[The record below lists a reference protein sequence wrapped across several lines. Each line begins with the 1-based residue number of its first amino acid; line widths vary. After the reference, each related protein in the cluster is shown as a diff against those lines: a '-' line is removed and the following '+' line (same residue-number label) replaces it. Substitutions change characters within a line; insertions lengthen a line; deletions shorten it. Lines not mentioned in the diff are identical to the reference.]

1 MNVNV
6 IIHGDNI
13 EVLKSYPDNS
23 IDSIVTDAP
32 YGLGKEPDPVKV
44 MKAWAECGHY
54 DVAGKGF
61 MGKTWDAFV
70 PQPAFWKEC
79 YRVLKPGGHVLCF
92 FGTRTYDWGV
102 MAMRFA
108 GFEVRD
114 CLQWIYGSGFPKSLD
129 ISKAIDKEAGA
140 EREVIGEGK
149 WNARKV
155 NGSKSENSVGLSTKD
170 DFKETT
176 PSTDP
181 AKQYYGFG
189 TALKPAVEPI
199 VLARKPISEKT
210 IAANVLKCGTGGLN
224 IDGCRIETD
233 NDLNGGA
240 YSHGEYDTT
249 GKTYELG
256 LKRITGKYQQPLGR
270 FPSNVIFDE
279 EAAELLDKQSGLLT
293 SGASNETYIQKESEN
308 IAMSGKNYQ
317 RPMPNRPADTG
328 YASRFFYIAKASPG
342 EREQGVRW
350 MKKAQGG
357 SYQFREDGSLAV
369 KATSQ
374 RANIHPTIKPIS
386 LMQHLVRLITPPGGI
401 CVDPFAGSGTTCIA
415 CKIENI
421 QYIGIDTDA
430 EYVNIAQERIKAYA
444 TQLKIF

>member
-1 MNVNV
+1 MNANV

-13 EVLKSYPDNS
+13 EVIKTYPDNS

-54 DVAGKGF
+54 DVQGKGF

-70 PQPAFWKEC
+70 PQPAFWTEC

-129 ISKAIDKEAGA
+129 ISKAIDKELGA
-140 EREVIGEGK
+140 ERE
-149 WNARKV
+149 KV
-155 NGSKSENSVGLSTKD
+155 KTPMGVTGNKYAKGLGDDRPWMQEAAINGYHEHAGST
-170 DFKETT
+170 
-176 PSTDP
+176 PVTDS
-181 AKQYYGFG
+181 AKQYQGYG
-189 TALKPAVEPI
+189 TALKPAIEPI

-210 IAANVLKCGTGGLN
+210 IAANVLKWGTGGLN
-224 IDGCRIETD
+224 IDGCRIGDEGRF
-233 NDLNGGA
+233 NESASSNEIYGQFKGA
-240 YSHGEYDTT
+240 EQDGRSC
-249 GKTYELG
+249 
-256 LKRITGKYQQPLGR
+256 IGR

-279 EAAELLDKQSGLLT
+279 QAAELLDKQSGKTT
-293 SGASNETYIQKESEN
+293 SGTLNGTEPSGTTNGEYADRSLNTY
-308 IAMSGKNYQ
+308 G
-317 RPMPNRPADTG
+317 DTG

-350 MKKAQGG
+350 MKRRKVN
-357 SYQFREDGSLAV
+357 DGRNAEVDNAFQRGETL
-369 KATSQ
+369 
-374 RANIHPTIKPIS
+374 RANIHPTVKPIS

-401 CVDPFAGSGTTCIA
+401 CLDPFAGSGATCIA
-415 CKIENI
+415 CKLDNL
-421 QYIGIDTDA
+421 QYIGIEMDV
-430 EYVNIAQERIKAYA
+430 EYVNIAQERIKSYA

>member
-54 DVAGKGF
+54 DVVGKGF
-61 MGKTWDAFV
+61 TGKTWDAFV

-79 YRVLKPGGHVLCF
+79 FRVLKPGGHMLCF

-114 CLQWIYGSGFPKSLD
+114 CLQWIYSTGFPKSLD
-129 ISKAIDKEAGA
+129 ISKAIDKELGA
-140 EREVIGEGK
+140 TGEVIGKVKRWGA
-149 WNARKV
+149 NASGGRGNQNNNKYQPTEI
-155 NGSKSENSVGLSTKD
+155 GAEKYD
-170 DFKETT
+170 DIVS
-176 PSTDP
+176 PATDF
-181 AKQYYGFG
+181 AKQYHGFG

-210 IAANVLKCGTGGLN
+210 IAANVLKWGTGGLN
-224 IDGCRIETD
+224 IDGCRIGEEEIVTQAKEKGSSFTSVGEAQGY
-233 NDLNGGA
+233 NGCNE
-240 YSHGEYDTT
+240 STHT
-249 GKTYELG
+249 
-256 LKRITGKYQQPLGR
+256 GR

-279 EAAELLDKQSGLLT
+279 EASALLDKQSGKTT
-293 SGASNETYIQKESEN
+293 SGTLNGTEPSGTTNGEYADRSLNTY
-308 IAMSGKNYQ
+308 G
-317 RPMPNRPADTG
+317 DTG
-328 YASRFFYIAKASPG
+328 FASRFFYIAKASPG

-350 MKKAQGG
+350 MKRRKVN
-357 SYQFREDGSLAV
+357 DGRNAEVDNAFQRGETL
-369 KATSQ
+369 
-374 RANIHPTIKPIS
+374 RANIHPTVKPIS

-401 CVDPFAGSGTTCIA
+401 CLDPFAGSGTTCIA
-415 CKIENI
+415 CKLENL
-421 QYIGIDTDA
+421 QYIGIEMDV
-430 EYVNIAQERIKAYA
+430 EYVNIAQERIKSYA

>member
-1 MNVNV
+1 MNVNH

-13 EVLKSYPDNS
+13 EVLKTYPDNS

-54 DVAGKGF
+54 EVQGKGF

-70 PQPAFWKEC
+70 PQPAFWTEC

-114 CLQWIYGSGFPKSLD
+114 CLQWIYGSGFPKSLSID
-129 ISKAIDKEAGA
+129 KSIDKEAGIV
-140 EREVIGEGK
+140 RPRVPGGVGTDTGYSGGFTPGEAISGE
-149 WNARKV
+149 AIS
-155 NGSKSENSVGLSTKD
+155 GE
-170 DFKETT
+170 
-176 PSTDP
+176 
-181 AKQYYGFG
+181 AKQWQGWG

-210 IAANVLKCGTGGLN
+210 IAANVLKWGTGGLN

-233 NDLNGGA
+233 DDLNGGA

-279 EAAELLDKQSGLLT
+279 QAAELLDKQSGKTT
-293 SGASNETYIQKESEN
+293 SGTLNGTEPSITTNGIYGEYADRSLNTY
-308 IAMSGKNYQ
+308 G
-317 RPMPNRPADTG
+317 DTG

-350 MKKAQGG
+350 MKRRKVN
-357 SYQFREDGSLAV
+357 DGRNAEVDNAFQRGETL
-369 KATSQ
+369 

-386 LMQHLVRLITPPGGI
+386 LMQHLVRLITPSGGI

-415 CKIENI
+415 CKLENI
-421 QYIGIDTDA
+421 QYIGIEMDA

>member
-1 MNVNV
+1 MNVNQ

-13 EVLKSYPDNS
+13 EVLKQYADNS

-54 DVAGKGF
+54 DVSGKGF
-61 MGKTWDAFV
+61 MGKAWDAFV

-114 CLQWIYGSGFPKSLD
+114 CLQWIYGSGFPKSLSID
-129 ISKAIDKEAGA
+129 KAIDKDAGFVRPRVPGGVGTDTGYSGGFTPGEA
-140 EREVIGEGK
+140 ISGEAISG
-149 WNARKV
+149 
-155 NGSKSENSVGLSTKD
+155 E
-170 DFKETT
+170 
-176 PSTDP
+176 
-181 AKQYYGFG
+181 AKQWQGWG

-210 IAANVLKCGTGGLN
+210 IAANVLKWGTGGLN
-224 IDGCRIETD
+224 IDGCRIGEEERF
-233 NDLNGGA
+233 NESASSNEIYGQFKGA
-240 YSHGEYDTT
+240 EQDGRSCV
-249 GKTYELG
+249 
-256 LKRITGKYQQPLGR
+256 GR
-270 FPSNVIFDE
+270 FPSNVIFNED
-279 EAAELLDKQSGLLT
+279 AAALLDKQSGY
-293 SGASNETYIQKESEN
+293 SESKQSERGAVEIFKKENGWIGESTERGHN
-308 IAMSGKNYQ
+308 
-317 RPMPNRPADTG
+317 DTG

-350 MKKAQGG
+350 MKKKPAGQVSNTSGQHITRRDDG
-357 SYQFREDGSLAV
+357 YQLP
-369 KATSQ
+369 Q
-374 RANIHPTIKPIS
+374 RANIHPTVKPIS

-401 CVDPFAGSGTTCIA
+401 CLDPFAGSGTTCIA
-415 CKIENI
+415 CKLENI

-430 EYVNIAQERIKAYA
+430 EYVNIAQERIKSYA

>member
-1 MNVNV
+1 MNVNQ

-13 EVLKSYPDNS
+13 EVLKQYADNS

-32 YGLGKEPDPVKV
+32 YGLGKEPDPAKV

-54 DVAGKGF
+54 DVQGKGF

-114 CLQWIYGSGFPKSLD
+114 CLQWIYSTGFPKSLD
-129 ISKAIDKEAGA
+129 ISKAIDKHFGM
-140 EREVIGEGK
+140 EREITRPATAEYKMGINVT
-149 WNARKV
+149 WDNRS
-155 NGSKSENSVGLSTKD
+155 SKQREQREQPL
-170 DFKETT
+170 T
-176 PSTDP
+176 PE
-181 AKQYYGFG
+181 AHEYHGFG

-210 IAANVLKCGTGGLN
+210 IAANVLKWGTGGLN
-224 IDGCRIETD
+224 IDGCRIGDEEIVTIGV
-233 NDLNGGA
+233 N
-240 YSHGEYDTT
+240 SGEAVF
-249 GKTYELG
+249 
-256 LKRITGKYQQPLGR
+256 GKYNKIDHDPHYGR

-279 EAAELLDKQSGLLT
+279 EAAELLDKQSGKPT
-293 SGASNETYIQKESEN
+293 SGTLNGTEPSSTTNGIYGEYADRSLNTY
-308 IAMSGKNYQ
+308 G
-317 RPMPNRPADTG
+317 DTG

-350 MKKAQGG
+350 MKRRKVN
-357 SYQFREDGSLAV
+357 DGHNAEVDNAFQRGETL
-369 KATSQ
+369 
-374 RANIHPTIKPIS
+374 RANIHPTVKPIS

-401 CVDPFAGSGTTCIA
+401 CLDPFAGSGTTCIA
-415 CKIENI
+415 CKLENL
-421 QYIGIDTDA
+421 QYIGIEMDV

>member
-1 MNVNV
+1 MNVNQ

-32 YGLGKEPDPVKV
+32 YGLGKEPSPVKV

-54 DVAGKGF
+54 DVQGKGF

-129 ISKAIDKEAGA
+129 IAKQIDKEAGYWRGKA
-140 EREVIGEGK
+140 GAVTIESQPSKGKEYERTDKGEPVTAAAAA
-149 WNARKV
+149 WNGW
-155 NGSKSENSVGLSTKD
+155 GSN
-170 DFKETT
+170 
-176 PSTDP
+176 
-181 AKQYYGFG
+181 
-189 TALKPAVEPI
+189 LKPAVEPI
-199 VLARKPISEKT
+199 VLARKPIIEKT
-210 IAANVLKCGTGGLN
+210 IAANVLKWGTGGLN
-224 IDGCRIETD
+224 IDGCRIEDEKIITQKKEKGSSFTSVGESQGY
-233 NDLNGGA
+233 NGCA
-240 YSHGEYDTT
+240 ESTNT
-249 GKTYELG
+249 
-256 LKRITGKYQQPLGR
+256 GR
-270 FPSNVIFDE
+270 FPSNVILDD
-279 EAAELLDKQSGLLT
+279 EAAELLDKQSGVL
-293 SGASNETYIQKESEN
+293 
-308 IAMSGKNYQ
+308 MSGDKSGVYNSWGENGILGTGKPYQ
-317 RPMPNRPADTG
+317 QDVKGDSG

-350 MKKAQGG
+350 MSKSQGG
-357 SYQFREDGSLAV
+357 SC
-369 KATSQ
+369 Q
-374 RANIHPTIKPIS
+374 RANTHPTVKPIS
-386 LMQHLVRLITPPGGI
+386 LMQHLVRLITPKNGI
-401 CVDPFAGSGTTCIA
+401 CLDPFSGSGTTCIA
-415 CKIENI
+415 CKLENM
-421 QYIGIDTDA
+421 QYIGIEMDA
-430 EYVNIAQERIKAYA
+430 EYVTIAQERIKAYA